1 MSAKLMDLWCAAS
14 KGVGLS
20 HQRTVAKYRGKWGTP
35 IRLLDGQE
43 ATMLGC
49 GGLYGACHD
58 YHNVGAYLLFGG
70 LMQIEAPTRNRRAVT
85 NSWLR
90 GRHLQTENLVGY
102 RMASLLDQSLTCL
115 VTFWVFLLLGGVRE
129 PHLARDECR

>member
-70 LMQIEAPTRNRRAVT
+70 LNTNRSPNEEPTGGHELVASREASADRESCWLQDGLIIGPIT
-85 NSWLR
+85 N
-90 GRHLQTENLVGY
+90 
-102 RMASLLDQSLTCL
+102 
-115 VTFWVFLLLGGVRE
+115 LLGYVLGL
-129 PHLARDECR
+129 LAAGWRPRAPFGSR